1 MGRIIPVLAWSVLGD
16 GMVAVLGGVLR
27 GSGHQAM
34 GALLNLCG
42 YWLVGCPLAMLLGF
56 KLRWDV
62 VGFWCGLATATT
74 LQVGGAGCGLWGA
87 QKGIEASGSHGNAAA
102 CTRRESEVQ
111 QKGRYLPAG
120 SQVRVVRCVEWG
132 EGA

>member
-1 MGRIIPVLAWSVLGD
+1 MIHHVGRIIPVLAWSVLGD

-27 GSGHQAM
+27 GSGHQSM

-74 LQVGGAGCGLWGA
+74 LQVRGVGPGAWRVGLGQERVEVCWAQWMLGLRYCMFNGA
-87 QKGIEASGSHGNAAA
+87 KRQGP
-102 CTRRESEVQ
+102 CQPLV
-111 QKGRYLPAG
+111 Y
-120 SQVRVVRCVEWG
+120 
-132 EGA
+132 